1 MRYLVPC
8 ECGLRIPVSAGQA
21 GQAVLCACQRSVSVP
36 KLRELRQLP
45 EATDSQSSSVAPPAP
60 AAAGRWSPLQTIWFI
75 CLIAAVLS
83 IVAVGL
89 MAVARARLSPWTAE
103 TQAEVDASV
112 IDSLG
117 IDQVLGAWIEF
128 RSRGLG
134 EPTPDPHMY
143 DKGDAEFLSR
153 WMRLLLLLV
162 TLPAS
167 ILAGLLGAKLLLN
180 PIGRKASG
188 S

>member
-1 MRYLVPC
+1 MRYLLPC
-8 ECGLRIPVSAGQA
+8 ECGQKIPVSAGQA
-21 GQAVLCACQRSVSVP
+21 GQAVVCACQRSVTVP

-45 EATDSQSSSVAPPAP
+45 PASDSQAAKGGPAG
-60 AAAGRWSPLQTIWFI
+60 AAGRWSPLQTLWFI
-75 CLIAAVLS
+75 SLIAAVVSL
-83 IVAVGL
+83 VAVGL
-89 MAVARARLSPWTAE
+89 MFVARARLSPWTAE
-103 TQAEVDASV
+103 TQAEVDGSV

-128 RSRGLG
+128 RGRGLG
-134 EPTPDPHMY
+134 EPMPDPHMY

-162 TLPAS
+162 TLPAT
-167 ILAGLLGAKLLLN
+167 ILAGLLGGKLLLN
-180 PIGRKASG
+180 PIGRNASG